1 MISELNNIIV
11 NFYLD
16 NYTWKSL
23 IKRISNNNYDYDR
36 KNIIHE
42 LSGLLNIQV
51 SKFYQDKFQ
60 KWIECWSLR
69 QGNLFHFNK
78 QEMIKYVYHL
88 SNEYT
93 IYWDN
98 AWADDWNEDVT
109 SSVNILIND
118 KVNITI
124 SFDKLNFNASTCTII
139 DDEVAYEGYDYIYE
153 AKHVL
158 FHLNIPCQHKNIHG
172 RFKALIE
179 QMPVLKMIPLL

>member
-1 MISELNNIIV
+1 M
-11 NFYLD
+11 
-16 NYTWKSL
+16 
-23 IKRISNNNYDYDR
+23 
-36 KNIIHE
+36 
-42 LSGLLNIQV
+42 
-51 SKFYQDKFQ
+51 SKFYQDKFK
-60 KWIECWSLR
+60 KWMECWSLR

-98 AWADDWNEDVT
+98 AWADDRNENVT

-124 SFDKLNFNASTCTII
+124 SFDKLGFNQSTCTII
-139 DDEVAYEGYDYIYE
+139 DDEVAYEGYDYMYE

-158 FHLNIPCQHKNIHG
+158 FHLNIPCHKNIHG
-172 RFKALIE
+172 RFKARIE
-179 QMPVLKMIPLL
+179 PMPVLN